1 MAAAL
6 WAGLGRVDREVRDAA
21 AVLAVAGLATVIQN
35 RIRLRRRL
43 RAARHRGVE

>member
-21 AVLAVAGLATVIQN
+21 AVLAELPDEARLYPLEFDAGGNSLA
-35 RIRLRRRL
+35 
-43 RAARHRGVE
+43 